1 MEQDWFSIF
10 VTWLL
15 DISNTVVVSWLEY
28 SATGTSGA
36 KRVINY
42 PYTYTTMC
50 RIADSRVVNTDS
62 TDGVSVR
69 ATSTYSY
76 NLSSLTRWVFGGA
89 YSFIIIGY

>member
-1 MEQDWFSIF
+1 
-10 VTWLL
+10 
-15 DISNTVVVSWLEY
+15 
-28 SATGTSGA
+28 
-36 KRVINY
+36 
-42 PYTYTTMC
+42 MC
-50 RIADSRVVNTDS
+50 RIADSRIVVSDS